1 MALTDDTVG
10 TAASR
15 ADVEL
20 GSRIREFRQVRKL
33 SLRDLASR
41 AGISAG
47 FLSQL
52 ERGQVNASV
61 GTLRRLAEELGV
73 TLPDLFGDHHAHG
86 ARILRKAER
95 PEIHVS
101 DLSAK
106 YLLSQKPLM
115 NLEVYSAEF
124 APGGSAGD
132 AYTHGDAQEVLVVVH
147 GTLTLELDGRQHQL
161 EAGDSAEYRTSIPHT
176 VHNLSDSTAELLWI
190 VSPPTA

>member
-1 MALTDDTVG
+1 MALTGDERDS
-10 TAASR
+10 TAASTEDEMGAR
-15 ADVEL
+15 V
-20 GSRIREFRQVRKL
+20 REFRNMRKL

-41 AGISAG
+41 AKISAG
-47 FLSQL
+47 FLSEL

-73 TLPDLFGDHHAHG
+73 KLPDLFGDHPANG

-124 APGGSAGD
+124 APGGTAGQ
-132 AYTHGDAQEVLVVVH
+132 AYVHGDAQEVLVVIT
-147 GTLTLELDGRQHQL
+147 GSLILELDSKNHQL
-161 EAGDSAEYRTSIPHT
+161 DAGDSAEYRTSIPHT
-176 VHNLSDSTAELLWI
+176 VHNHSDSPAELLWI
-190 VSPPTA
+190 VSPPTG